1 MCVEEYSSLL
11 HVMSSNA
18 SECVFRIHSETV
30 DFFNGKGAEMF
41 GYCVYGT
48 ACCEVEVDCLTGDHH
63 VGDVFL

>member
-1 MCVEEYSSLL
+1 
-11 HVMSSNA
+11 MSSNA